1 MEKQTLGL
9 IEVRGYLGA
18 VQAADAALKAANV
31 TLIRCEIIKGGLV
44 TVQLTGDVG
53 AIQAAVEAGE
63 EAAKQLGVL
72 ITSHVIA
79 RLDDEVYKM
88 MKNKPTSYIE
98 EQMQEGIDT
107 HQTIEEEVQENESI
121 QVPHASET
129 VVVAEEKI
137 PSLQQMKLAELRKL
151 AYKLNITSI
160 PKSEI
165 KYAKKEQL
173 INAIQQCN
181 REKDK

>member
-79 RLDDEVYKM
+79 RMDDEVYKM
-88 MKNKPTSYIE
+88 IKDKSTSYIE
-98 EQMQEGIDT
+98 EQMDT
-107 HQTIEEEVQENESI
+107 YQTIEEVQENESI
-121 QVPHASET
+121 QVPNASEKE
-129 VVVAEEKI
+129 VVTEEKV

-173 INAIQQCN
+173 IDAIQQCN

>member
-72 ITSHVIA
+72 ITSHAIA

-88 MKNKPTSYIE
+88 IKDKPTSYIE
-98 EQMQEGIDT
+98 EQMQEGIDI
-107 HQTIEEEVQENESI
+107 HQTIEEVQENESI
-121 QVPHASET
+121 QVPNASEI
-129 VVVAEEKI
+129 VVVDEEKI
-137 PSLQQMKLAELRKL
+137 PSFQQMKLVELRKL

-173 INAIQQCN
+173 IEAIQQCN
-181 REKDK
+181 REMDK